1 MSEVLKKMDKITK
14 IKWILTYI
22 IPLIIWL
29 IPTNEIFTSKI
40 RIFIIITVFAMMLMA
55 FEFFSAYVVGMI
67 LPALYVVSGCADIT
81 TVMSPWLGT
90 TVYMVL
96 GAFTLSAI
104 LQECGLLQRIAY
116 WMMSKIGSNYMMML
130 FSVFLTGWILTM
142 LTFGS
147 SAHIILPPL
156 CLGLC
161 AALGIMGT
169 RASAALSM
177 ACMLGACTSRSFSY
191 PAVTY
196 SIIGGLGKQVLG
208 ENFEVSFI
216 DTFLYNWPMA
226 VFAVV
231 FLFIVGKWY
240 KNEQPLSSKEY
251 FAEKLVELGPITR
264 NEKINAGVLVLII
277 IFLLTNPLH
286 GYEVAYGFMLIPY
299 IVWILPNLQSASA
312 NGAVKVPWEMAFV
325 MTGCMAIGT
334 TAAGLGFG
342 TIISQY
348 CLPVFQNS
356 GGNVFIIFG
365 ALFLL
370 VFIFNF
376 LMTPMAI
383 WALITIP
390 MCEIAVQLG
399 MDPLAMIFGL
409 VHTSEMIVLPY
420 EYLPYL
426 IIYAFGMMNMK
437 DFIKLNALRC
447 LLYIP
452 GFLFIL
458 IPYWKLIGLV

>member
-1 MSEVLKKMDKITK
+1 MGETLRSMDRSTK
-14 IKWILTYI
+14 VKWLLTYLVPI
-22 IPLIIWL
+22 IIWL
-29 IPTNEIFTSKI
+29 VPTNAIFTAKI
-40 RIFIIITVFAMMLMA
+40 RMFLVITVFAMMLMA
-55 FEFFSAYVVGMI
+55 FEFFNAYVIGVL

-96 GAFTLSAI
+96 GAFVLSAI
-104 LQECGLLQRIAY
+104 LQECGLLQRVAY

-130 FSVFLTGWILTM
+130 FSIFLTGWVLTM

-161 AALGIMGT
+161 SALGIMGT
-169 RASAALSM
+169 RASAAVCM

-196 SIIGGLGKQVLG
+196 SIIGGLGKTVLG

-216 DTFLYNWPMA
+216 DAFLYNWPMLL
-226 VFAVV
+226 FAIL

-240 KNEQPLSSKEY
+240 KNETPLSSRDY
-251 FAEKLVELGPITR
+251 FVEKLAEMGPITR
-264 NEKINAGVLVLII
+264 NEKINGSILVII
-277 IFLLTNPLH
+277 ILFLLTNPLH
-286 GYEVAYGFMLIPY
+286 GFEVAYGFMLIPY
-299 IVWILPNLQSASA
+299 LVWVLPNLQSASRD
-312 NGAVKVPWEMAFV
+312 GAVKIPWEMAFV

-342 TIISQY
+342 TIISNY

-356 GGNVFIIFG
+356 GGNVFIVFG

-370 VFIFNF
+370 VFVFNF

-390 MCEIAVQLG
+390 MCEIALQLG

-409 VHTSEMIVLPY
+409 VHTSEMIILPY

-426 IIYAFGMMNMK
+426 IVYAFGMMKMT
-437 DFIKLNALRC
+437 DFVKLNVLRC
-447 LLYIP
+447 VLYIP
-452 GFLFIL
+452 GFLLIL
-458 IPYWKLIGLV
+458 VPYWMLIGLV